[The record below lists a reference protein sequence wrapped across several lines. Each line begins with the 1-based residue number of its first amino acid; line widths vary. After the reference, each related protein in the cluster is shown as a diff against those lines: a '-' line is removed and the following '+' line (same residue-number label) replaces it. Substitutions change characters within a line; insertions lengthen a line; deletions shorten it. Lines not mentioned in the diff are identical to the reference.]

1 MLGELVGAKGAR
13 KKGQGQ
19 SQNRKQHFSAGC
31 STLSPLLLLLRR
43 LVLVAAM
50 GMYARHSRSFL
61 QKWGFHTLSFVRIS
75 DLHISAWCAP
85 TKSRTRT
92 ASTPSPSLSTYIRQ
106 AASCGFN
113 FVSVITVIS
122 YEDGTG
128 VFIDRTPVNMAARCI
143 YIVVKCARKSIMT
156 VLVAVRGV

>member
-61 QKWGFHTLSFVRIS
+61 QKWGFHILSFVRIS
-75 DLHISAWCAP
+75 DLHISARCAP

-106 AASCGFN
+106 AASCGSTLFP
-113 FVSVITVIS
+113 SSPSSPMTMEQTS
-122 YEDGTG
+122 LLTG
-128 VFIDRTPVNMAARCI
+128 LLSTWRLGV
-143 YIVVKCARKSIMT
+143 RK
-156 VLVAVRGV
+156 LGRRQPA